1 MNFGISLE
9 PHLILSDSIVHLTST
24 VRCLE
29 ETMLWRGR
37 MVTVRWPQCLLPRGS
52 TSRWL
57 QTTVSLDLD
66 HYDQQAETRPVR
78 YGSLGCLGSMM
89 DNWRGDCSAGLK
101 VIVHTEISVTCGC
114 HFSKMKGLRSWPRVS
129 RSQMELC
136 TTSCWFMGSDYG
148 HNKSQQYIS
157 FETFFI

>member
-9 PHLILSDSIVHLTST
+9 PHLILSDSIVRLTTT
-24 VRCLE
+24 VGCLE
-29 ETMLWRGR
+29 QTMLWRGH
-37 MVTVRWPQCLLPRGS
+37 MVTGRWPQCLLPRGS

-57 QTTVSLDLD
+57 QTTVSLDLG

-89 DNWRGDCSAGLK
+89 DSWRQDCSAGLK
-101 VIVHTEISVTCGC
+101 VIVQREISVTCGC
-114 HFSKMKGLRSWPRVS
+114 HFSKIKGLRSWPRVS

-136 TTSCWFMGSDYG
+136 MTSCWFMGS
-148 HNKSQQYIS
+148 H
-157 FETFFI
+157 